1 MSNGTNCYHCGEA
14 VLAADKNKFKVY
26 IAPEEREMCCPGCQS
41 VAEMIVGS
49 GLSSY
54 YEHRT
59 DLSPTAKQLV
69 PDELLR
75 LEIYD
80 DNEIQDEFVYQ
91 DGDIKEITLT
101 VEGLSC
107 AACAWLIERSFRNTK
122 GIHFINV
129 NATSNRI
136 AIKWVDEKIKL
147 SDILKRISNLGYS
160 ASPFQAD
167 QHELMYNKQLKS
179 YFRRLGLAG
188 LATMQVMM
196 FAVALYS
203 TWFGDMEDMYRQLFR
218 WVSLIVATPVLLYSA
233 QPFYSNAL
241 RNLRT
246 RTLGMD
252 VPVSIALLGAYT
264 ASAYATMTGTG
275 EVYFESISMFTFFL
289 LFGRY
294 LELRARKKTSELSAN
309 MAKLIPNMALRV
321 NEDDSEQLI
330 PTKQLRINDSVI
342 VKSGEV
348 IPCDGMIIK
357 GKTSVDESM
366 LTGEFLP
373 IVKSLESDVYTGSL
387 NVEQTITVCVTK
399 THKHNLISEIIRLQ
413 NTAQSSKPQISILA
427 DKISRYFV
435 LALLIISAGT
445 YLFWLAYDPDKA
457 FWITLSV
464 LVATCPCALS
474 LATPTALTC
483 ATSNLSRQGILIRKE
498 HVIESLTK
506 IDEVAF
512 DKTGTLTKGAFT
524 LTKIKSDVGGELQES
539 EVEQAELLRIATSLE
554 QHSTHPIASAFK
566 TNEEKIRFDKTENHI
581 GLGISG
587 ILGENSYKIGSAK
600 FTQQISLESDGKD
613 ILVYLTKNEQLI
625 ARFYIQD
632 EMRDNVATTLDY
644 IAESGVDVTLLTG
657 DSKNHTDKVTQNL
670 AITNKKT
677 SQSPESKLA
686 YINTQ
691 QADGKFMLMVGDGVN
706 DAPVL
711 SAATVS
717 IAMGEGSDLA
727 KNSADVVLLSTDF
740 IAVKYMLATAKKTYK
755 IIKQNLMWALGYN
768 SLILPL
774 AISGSVPPYIAVI
787 GMSLSSLLVIGNS
800 LRLLK

>member
-1 MSNGTNCYHCGEA
+1 MSNGTNCYHCGES
-14 VLAADKNKFKVY
+14 VLAADQNKFKVY

-91 DGDIKEITLT
+91 DGEIKEITLT

-136 AIKWVDEKIKL
+136 AIKWIDEQIKL

-203 TWFGDMEDMYRQLFR
+203 TWFGDMEEMYRQLFR

-275 EVYFESISMFTFFL
+275 EVYFESVSMFTFFL

-309 MAKLIPNMALRV
+309 MAKLVPNMALRV
-321 NEDDSEQLI
+321 NSDKSEQLI
-330 PTKQLRINDSVI
+330 PTKQLKINDYVI

-348 IPCDGMIIK
+348 IPCDGMIIN

-373 IVKSLESDVYTGSL
+373 IVKAVDSDVYTGSL
-387 NVEQTITVCVTK
+387 NVEQTITVCVSK

-413 NTAQSSKPQISILA
+413 NTAQSSKPHIAVLA
-427 DKISRYFV
+427 DQISRYFV

-445 YLFWLAYDPDKA
+445 YLFWLAYEPEKA

-483 ATSNLSRQGILIRKE
+483 ATSFLSQRGILIRKE
-498 HVIESLTK
+498 HVLESLTK

-524 LTKIKSDVGGELQES
+524 LTKIKSDSDLS
-539 EVEQAELLRIATSLE
+539 EDELLRVATSLE

-566 TNEEKIRFDKTENHI
+566 SEQQRMQFDTTENHI
-581 GLGISG
+581 GLGISALVG
-587 ILGENSYKIGSAK
+587 DDRYKIGSAK
-600 FTQQISLESDGKD
+600 FTQQESFASDGKE
-613 ILVYLTKNEQLI
+613 IVVYLTKNNKLI

-644 IAESGVDVTLLTG
+644 IAKSGLTVTLLTG
-657 DSKNHTDKVTQNL
+657 DSENNTNKVTEGL
-670 AITNKKT
+670 AISNKRT

-686 YINTQ
+686 YINEQ
-691 QADGKFMLMVGDGVN
+691 QANNKMVLMVGDGVN

-717 IAMGEGSDLA
+717 VAMGEGSDLA

-740 IAVKYMLATAKKTYK
+740 IAMKYMLATATKTYK

>member
-1 MSNGTNCYHCGEA
+1 MSNGTNCYHCGED
-14 VLAADKNKFKVY
+14 VLTADKNKYKVY
-26 IAPEEREMCCPGCQS
+26 IAPEEREMCCPGCMS

-91 DGDIKEITLT
+91 DGEIKEITLT
-101 VEGLSC
+101 VEGLTC
-107 AACAWLIERSFRNTK
+107 AACAWLIEKSLRNTQ

-136 AIKWVDEKIKL
+136 TLKWVDEEIKL

-203 TWFGDMEDMYRQLFR
+203 TWFGDMEEMYRQLFR

-252 VPVSIALLGAYT
+252 VPVSIALLGAYS

-321 NEDDSEQLI
+321 NKDKTEKLI
-330 PTKQLRINDSVI
+330 PTKQLEINDLVI
-342 VKSGEV
+342 VKIGEV
-348 IPCDGMIIK
+348 IPCDGTIVA
-357 GKTSVDESM
+357 GETSVDESM

-373 IVKSLESDVYTGSL
+373 ITKSVDCGVYTGSL
-387 NVEQTITVCVTK
+387 NVEQTIKVCVTK

-435 LALLIISAGT
+435 LALLVISAST
-445 YLFWLAYDPDKA
+445 YLFWLGYEPEKA
-457 FWITLSV
+457 FWVTLSV

-483 ATSNLSRQGILIRKE
+483 ATSFLSQRGILIRKE
-498 HVIESLTK
+498 HVLESLTK
-506 IDEVAF
+506 VDEIAF
-512 DKTGTLTKGAFT
+512 DKTGTLTKGSFS
-524 LTKIKSDVGGELQES
+524 LTSIKSDSELQEN
-539 EVEQAELLRIATSLE
+539 ELLRIATSLE

-566 TNEEKIRFDKTENHI
+566 SNIEIIQFDTTQNHI
-581 GLGISG
+581 GLGITG
-587 ILGENSYKIGSAK
+587 TLGENTYKIGSSA
-600 FTQQISLESDGKD
+600 FTQQTSSTSDGKE
-613 ILVYLTKNEQLI
+613 IVVYLIKNNQLI

-632 EMRDNVATTLDY
+632 EMRENVSTTLDY
-644 IAESGVDVTLLTG
+644 IANTGLDVTLLTG
-657 DSKNHTDKVTQNL
+657 DTENNTNKVIDGL
-670 AITNKKT
+670 AITNIKT

-686 YINTQ
+686 YINQQ
-691 QADGKFMLMVGDGVN
+691 QAQGKLMLMVGDGVN

-717 IAMGEGSDLA
+717 VAMGEGSDLA
-727 KNSADVVLLSTDF
+727 KNSADVVLLTTDF
-740 IAVKYMLATAKKTYK
+740 IAMKYMLATATKTYK

-774 AISGSVPPYIAVI
+774 AMSGSVPPYIAVI

>member
-1 MSNGTNCYHCGEA
+1 MSNGTNCYHCGES
-14 VLAADKNKFKVY
+14 VLATDKNKYKVY
-26 IAPEEREMCCPGCQS
+26 IAPEEREMCCPGCMS

-101 VEGLSC
+101 VEGLTC
-107 AACAWLIERSFRNTK
+107 AACAWLIEKSLRNTQ

-136 AIKWVDEKIKL
+136 TIKWIDAQIKL

-203 TWFGDMEDMYRQLFR
+203 TWFGDMEEMYRQLFR

-321 NEDDSEQLI
+321 DKDKIEKLI
-330 PTKQLRINDSVI
+330 PTKQLEINDHVI
-342 VKSGEV
+342 VKIGEV
-348 IPCDGMIIK
+348 IPCDGIIVT
-357 GKTSVDESM
+357 GETSVDESM

-373 IVKSLESDVYTGSL
+373 ITKLVDSGVYTGSL

-445 YLFWLAYDPDKA
+445 YLFWLGHDPDKA
-457 FWITLSV
+457 FWVTLSV

-483 ATSNLSRQGILIRKE
+483 ATSFLSQRGILIRKE
-498 HVIESLTK
+498 HVLESLTK
-506 IDEVAF
+506 VNEIAF

-524 LTKIKSDVGGELQES
+524 LTNIKSDSELQEN
-539 EVEQAELLRIATSLE
+539 ELLRIATSLE

-566 TNEEKIRFDKTENHI
+566 SNIEKIQFNTTENHI
-581 GLGISG
+581 GLGITG
-587 ILGENSYKIGSAK
+587 TLGDDTYKIGSST
-600 FTQQISLESDGKD
+600 FTQQTSSKSDGKE
-613 ILVYLTKNEQLI
+613 IVVYLIKNNHLI

-632 EMRDNVATTLDY
+632 EIRENVATTLDY
-644 IAESGVDVTLLTG
+644 IANIGLDVTLLTG
-657 DSKNHTDKVTQNL
+657 DTENNTNKVIEGL

-677 SQSPESKLA
+677 SQSPKSKLA
-686 YINTQ
+686 YINQQ
-691 QADGKFMLMVGDGVN
+691 QAQGKLMLMVGDGVN

-717 IAMGEGSDLA
+717 VAMGEGSDLA
-727 KNSADVVLLSTDF
+727 KNSADVVLLTTDF
-740 IAVKYMLATAKKTYK
+740 IAMKYMLATATKTYK

-774 AISGSVPPYIAVI
+774 AMSGSVPPYIAVI

>member
-1 MSNGTNCYHCGEA
+1 MSNGTNCYHCGEV
-14 VLAADKNKFKVY
+14 VLAADKAKYKVY

-41 VAEMIVGS
+41 VAEMIIDS

-107 AACAWLIERSFRNTK
+107 AACAWLIERSFRSTK
-122 GIHFINV
+122 GIQFINV

-136 AIKWVDEKIKL
+136 AIKWVDEQIKL

-321 NEDDSEQLI
+321 DDDSNEQLV
-330 PTKQLRINDSVI
+330 PTKQLQINDHVI

-348 IPCDGMIIK
+348 IPCDGIIIK
-357 GKTSVDESM
+357 GETSVDESM

-373 IVKSLESDVYTGSL
+373 IVKSVESDIYTGSL

-413 NTAQSSKPQISILA
+413 NSAQSSKPQISILA

-435 LALLIISAGT
+435 LALLIISAAT
-445 YLFWLAYDPDKA
+445 YLFWLGYEPDKA

-483 ATSNLSRQGILIRKE
+483 ATSNLSQRGILIRKE
-498 HVIESLTK
+498 HVLESLTNVH
-506 IDEVAF
+506 EVAL

-524 LTKIKSDVGGELQES
+524 LTGITADCAISDDDLLQ
-539 EVEQAELLRIATSLE
+539 IATSLE
-554 QHSTHPIASAFK
+554 QHSTHPIASAFRTEQGK
-566 TNEEKIRFDKTENHI
+566 LPFDTTENHI

-587 ILGENSYKIGSAK
+587 TLDGVHYKIGSAK
-600 FTQQISLESDGKD
+600 FTQQQSLALDSKE
-613 ILVYLTKNEQLI
+613 IVVYLTKNDQLI

-632 EMRDNVATTLDY
+632 EMRDNVASTLDY
-644 IAESGVDVTLLTG
+644 ITKSGLEVTLLTG
-657 DSKNHTDKVTQNL
+657 DSENNTNKVTEGL

-686 YINTQ
+686 YINQQ
-691 QADGKFMLMVGDGVN
+691 QANGKLMLMVGDGVN

-717 IAMGEGSDLA
+717 VAMGEGSDLA

-740 IAVKYMLATAKKTYK
+740 IAMKYMLATATKTYK

-774 AISGSVPPYIAVI
+774 AMSGSVPPYIAVI

>member
-1 MSNGTNCYHCGEA
+1 MSNGTNCYHCGEG
-14 VLAADKNKFKVY
+14 VLAADKNKYKVY

-91 DGDIKEITLT
+91 DGEIKEITLT

-107 AACAWLIERSFRNTK
+107 AACAWLIERSFRSTK

-136 AIKWVDEKIKL
+136 AIKWIDEQIKL
-147 SDILKRISNLGYS
+147 SDILKRINNLGYS

-167 QHELMYNKQLKS
+167 QHELMYTKQLKS

-321 NEDDSEQLI
+321 SEDNSEKLV
-330 PTKQLRINDSVI
+330 PTKQLKINDYVI

-348 IPCDGMIIK
+348 IPCDGIIMN
-357 GKTSVDESM
+357 GETSVDESM

-373 IVKSLESDVYTGSL
+373 IVKSVDSDVYTGSL

-413 NTAQSSKPQISILA
+413 NSAQSSKPQISILA
-427 DKISRYFV
+427 DQISRYFV

-445 YLFWLAYDPDKA
+445 YLFWLSYEPEKA
-457 FWITLSV
+457 FWVTLSV

-483 ATSNLSRQGILIRKE
+483 ATSFLSQRGILIRKE
-498 HVIESLTK
+498 HVLESLTK
-506 IDEVAF
+506 VDEVAF

-524 LTKIKSDVGGELQES
+524 LTNIKSDGEFTED
-539 EVEQAELLRIATSLE
+539 ELLRTATSLE
-554 QHSTHPIASAFK
+554 QHSTHPIATAFK
-566 TNEEKIRFDKTENHI
+566 SNKDKIKFDTTENHI

-587 ILGENSYKIGSAK
+587 LIGDDSYKIGSAK
-600 FTQQISLESDGKD
+600 FTKQISVESDSKD
-613 ILVYLTKNEQLI
+613 IVVYLTKNSKLI

-644 IAESGVDVTLLTG
+644 IAESGLAVTLLTG
-657 DSKNHTDKVTQNL
+657 DSENNTEKVTADL
-670 AITNKKT
+670 AITNKRT

-686 YINTQ
+686 YINEQ
-691 QADGKFMLMVGDGVN
+691 QANNKMMLMVGDGVN

-717 IAMGEGSDLA
+717 VAMGEGSDLA

-740 IAVKYMLATAKKTYK
+740 IAMKYMLATATKTYK

>member
-1 MSNGTNCYHCGEA
+1 MSNGTNCYHCGES
-14 VLAADKNKFKVY
+14 VLAADKNKYKVY
-26 IAPEEREMCCPGCQS
+26 IAPEEREMCCPGCMS

-91 DGDIKEITLT
+91 DGEIKEITLT
-101 VEGLSC
+101 VEGLTC
-107 AACAWLIERSFRNTK
+107 AACAWLIEKSLRNTQ

-136 AIKWVDEKIKL
+136 TIKWIDAQIKL

-203 TWFGDMEDMYRQLFR
+203 TWFGDMEEMYRQLFR

-321 NEDDSEQLI
+321 DKDKIEKLI
-330 PTKQLRINDSVI
+330 PTKQLEINDHVI
-342 VKSGEV
+342 VKIGEV
-348 IPCDGMIIK
+348 IPCDGTIVT
-357 GKTSVDESM
+357 GETSVDESM

-373 IVKSLESDVYTGSL
+373 IAKSVDSGVYTGSL
-387 NVEQTITVCVTK
+387 NVEQTIIVCVTK
-399 THKHNLISEIIRLQ
+399 THKHNMISEIIRLQ

-435 LALLIISAGT
+435 LSLLIISAAT
-445 YLFWLAYDPDKA
+445 YLFWLGHDPDKA
-457 FWITLSV
+457 FWVTLSV

-483 ATSNLSRQGILIRKE
+483 ATSFLSQRGILIRKE
-498 HVIESLTK
+498 HVLESLTK
-506 IDEVAF
+506 VDEIAF
-512 DKTGTLTKGAFT
+512 DKTGTLTKGAFS
-524 LTKIKSDVGGELQES
+524 LTSIKSDSGLQEN
-539 EVEQAELLRIATSLE
+539 ELLRIATSLE

-566 TNEEKIRFDKTENHI
+566 SNIEKIQFNTTENHI
-581 GLGISG
+581 GLGITG
-587 ILGENSYKIGSAK
+587 TLGDDTYKIGSST
-600 FTQQISLESDGKD
+600 FTQQTSSTSDGKE
-613 ILVYLTKNEQLI
+613 IVVYLIKNNDLI

-632 EMRDNVATTLDY
+632 EMRENVSTTLDY
-644 IAESGVDVTLLTG
+644 IANTGLDVTLLTG
-657 DSKNHTDKVTQNL
+657 DTENNTNKVTEGL
-670 AITNKKT
+670 VITNKKT

-686 YINTQ
+686 YINQQ
-691 QADGKFMLMVGDGVN
+691 QAGGKLMLMVGDGVN

-717 IAMGEGSDLA
+717 VAMGEGSDLA
-727 KNSADVVLLSTDF
+727 KNSADVVLLTTDF
-740 IAVKYMLATAKKTYK
+740 IAMKYMLATATKTYK

-774 AISGSVPPYIAVI
+774 AMSGSVPPYIAVI

>member
-1 MSNGTNCYHCGEA
+1 MSNGTNCYHCGES
-14 VLAADKNKFKVY
+14 VLAADQNKYKVY

-91 DGDIKEITLT
+91 DGEIKEITLT
-101 VEGLSC
+101 VEGLTC
-107 AACAWLIERSFRNTK
+107 AACAWLIERSMRSTK

-136 AIKWVDEKIKL
+136 SIKWIDEQVKL
-147 SDILKRISNLGYS
+147 SDILKQISNLGYS

-321 NEDDSEQLI
+321 SEDKSEQLV
-330 PTKQLRINDSVI
+330 PTKQLKINDCVI

-348 IPCDGMIIK
+348 IPCDGIIIN
-357 GKTSVDESM
+357 GQTSVDESM

-373 IVKSLESDVYTGSL
+373 IVKSVDNDVYTGSL

-427 DKISRYFV
+427 DQISRYFV
-435 LALLIISAGT
+435 LALLIVSAGT
-445 YLFWLAYDPDKA
+445 YLFWLSYEPEKA

-483 ATSNLSRQGILIRKE
+483 ATSFLSQRGILIRKE
-498 HVIESLTK
+498 HVLESLTK
-506 IDEVAF
+506 VDEIAF

-524 LTKIKSDVGGELQES
+524 LTNIKSDS
-539 EVEQAELLRIATSLE
+539 EFSEDDLLLTATSLE

-566 TNEEKIRFDKTENHI
+566 SNRDKIQFDTTENHI
-581 GLGISG
+581 GFGISG
-587 ILGENSYKIGSAK
+587 LIGDDIYKIGSAK
-600 FTQQISLESDGKD
+600 FTQQTSIESDGKD
-613 ILVYLTKNEQLI
+613 IVVYLTKNSKLI

-632 EMRDNVATTLDY
+632 EMRENVATTLDY
-644 IAESGVDVTLLTG
+644 IAESGLEVTLLTG
-657 DSKNHTDKVTQNL
+657 DSENNTEKVTEGL
-670 AITNKKT
+670 AISNKKT

-686 YINTQ
+686 YINEQ
-691 QADGKFMLMVGDGVN
+691 QANNKMMLMVGDGVN

-717 IAMGEGSDLA
+717 VAMGEGSDLA

-740 IAVKYMLATAKKTYK
+740 IAVKYMLATATKTYK

>member
-1 MSNGTNCYHCGEA
+1 MSNGTDCYHCGEV
-14 VLAADKNKFKVY
+14 VLAADKNKYKVY

-91 DGDIKEITLT
+91 DGEIKEITLT
-101 VEGLSC
+101 VEGLTC
-107 AACAWLIERSFRNTK
+107 AACAWLIEKSLRNTK

-136 AIKWVDEKIKL
+136 SIKWIDEHIKL
-147 SDILKRISNLGYS
+147 SDILKRINNLGYS

-203 TWFGDMEDMYRQLFR
+203 TWFGDMEEMYRQLFR

-309 MAKLIPNMALRV
+309 MAKLIPNMALRL
-321 NEDDSEQLI
+321 NADKTEKLI
-330 PTKQLRINDSVI
+330 PTKQLDIGDYVI

-348 IPCDGMIIK
+348 IPCDGTIIN
-357 GKTSVDESM
+357 GETSVDESM

-373 IVKSLESDVYTGSL
+373 IVKSIDSGVYTGSL

-413 NTAQSSKPQISILA
+413 NTAQSSKPQISVLA

-445 YLFWLAYDPDKA
+445 YLFWLGHDPDKA

-483 ATSNLSRQGILIRKE
+483 ATSFLSQRGILIRKE
-498 HVIESLTK
+498 HVLESLTN
-506 IDEVAF
+506 INEVAF

-524 LTKIKSDVGGELQES
+524 LTSIKAECDMQNE
-539 EVEQAELLRIATSLE
+539 ELLRLATSLE
-554 QHSTHPIASAFK
+554 KHSTHPIATAFK
-566 TNEEKIRFDKTENHI
+566 TDMALMEFDKTENHI

-587 ILGENSYKIGSAK
+587 TIGSDVYKIGSAS
-600 FTQQISLESDGKD
+600 FTNQVSLESDGKE
-613 ILVYLTKNEQLI
+613 ILVYLIKNDLLI

-632 EMRDNVATTLDY
+632 EMRDNVSTTLDY
-644 IAESGVDVTLLTG
+644 IAATGVDITLLTG
-657 DSKNHTDKVTQNL
+657 DTKDNTNKVTEGL
-670 AITNKKT
+670 AITNRKT

-686 YINTQ
+686 YINQQ
-691 QADGKFMLMVGDGVN
+691 QANNKLVLMVGDGVN

-717 IAMGEGSDLA
+717 VAMGEGSDLA

-740 IAVKYMLATAKKTYK
+740 IAMKYMLATATKTYK

-774 AISGSVPPYIAVI
+774 AMSGSVPPYIAVV

>member
-1 MSNGTNCYHCGEA
+1 MSNGTNCYHCGES
-14 VLAADKNKFKVY
+14 VLATDMNKYKVY

-91 DGDIKEITLT
+91 DGEIKEITLT
-101 VEGLSC
+101 VEGLTC
-107 AACAWLIERSFRNTK
+107 AACAWLIERSMRSTK

-136 AIKWVDEKIKL
+136 SIKWFDEQVKL
-147 SDILKRISNLGYS
+147 SDILKQISNLGYT

-321 NEDDSEQLI
+321 DKENGEQLV
-330 PTKQLRINDSVI
+330 PTKQLKINDHVI

-348 IPCDGMIIK
+348 IPCDGLITN
-357 GKTSVDESM
+357 GETSVDESM

-373 IVKSLESDVYTGSL
+373 IVKSVNSDVYTGSL

-435 LALLIISAGT
+435 LALLVISAGT
-445 YLFWLAYDPDKA
+445 YLFWLGYEPDKA

-483 ATSNLSRQGILIRKE
+483 ATSNLSQRGILIRKE
-498 HVIESLTK
+498 HVLESLTNVH
-506 IDEVAF
+506 EVAF

-524 LTKIKSDVGGELQES
+524 LTNIKSNSDVS
-539 EVEQAELLRIATSLE
+539 DDDLLRIATSLE

-566 TNEEKIRFDKTENHI
+566 SVQDKIQFDKTENHI

-587 ILGENSYKIGSAK
+587 LIAADTYKIGSAK
-600 FTQQISLESDGKD
+600 FTQQVSLESDGKE
-613 ILVYLTKNEQLI
+613 IVVYLTKNDELI

-632 EMRDNVATTLDY
+632 EMRDNVAATLKF
-644 IAESGVDVTLLTG
+644 IEESGLDVTLLTG
-657 DSKNHTDKVTQNL
+657 DSENNTNKVTEGL
-670 AITNKKT
+670 AITNKRT

-686 YINTQ
+686 YINEQ
-691 QADGKFMLMVGDGVN
+691 QANGKLMLMVGDGVN

-717 IAMGEGSDLA
+717 VAMGEGSDLA

-740 IAVKYMLATAKKTYK
+740 IAMKYMLATATKTYK

-774 AISGSVPPYIAVI
+774 AMSGSVPPYIAVI

>member
-14 VLAADKNKFKVY
+14 VFAADTNKYKVY

-41 VAEMIVGS
+41 VAEMIVAS

-107 AACAWLIERSFRNTK
+107 AACAWLIERSFRNTQ
-122 GIHFINV
+122 GIQFINV

-136 AIKWVDEKIKL
+136 SIKWVDEQIKL

-203 TWFGDMEDMYRQLFR
+203 TWFGDMEEMYRQLFR

-321 NEDDSEQLI
+321 NEDESEQLV
-330 PTKQLRINDSVI
+330 PTKQLKINDCVI

-348 IPCDGMIIK
+348 IPCDGLIIK
-357 GKTSVDESM
+357 GESSVDESM

-373 IVKSLESDVYTGSL
+373 IVKSVESDVYTGSL
-387 NVEQTITVCVTK
+387 NVEQTIVVCVTK

-445 YLFWLAYDPDKA
+445 YLFWLGYDPDKA

-498 HVIESLTK
+498 HVLESLTK
-506 IDEVAF
+506 VDEIAF

-524 LTKIKSDVGGELQES
+524 LTKIKSGTELHQT
-539 EVEQAELLRIATSLE
+539 ELLRIAASLE
-554 QHSTHPIASAFK
+554 QYSTHPIASAFK
-566 TNEEKIRFDKTENHI
+566 TDEEKIKFDKTENHI

-587 ILGENSYKIGSAK
+587 SLGEDNYKIGSAK
-600 FTQQISLESDGKD
+600 FTQQVSLESDGKD
-613 ILVYLTKNEQLI
+613 ILVYLAKNEQLI

-632 EMRDNVATTLDY
+632 EMRENVATTLDY
-644 IAESGVDVTLLTG
+644 IAESGLDVTLLTG
-657 DSKNHTDKVTQNL
+657 DSKNHTDKVTAGL
-670 AITNKKT
+670 AIKNKKT

-686 YINTQ
+686 YINAQ
-691 QADGKFMLMVGDGVN
+691 QADGKLMLMVGDGVN

-740 IAVKYMLATAKKTYK
+740 IAVKYMLATATKTYK

>member
-1 MSNGTNCYHCGEA
+1 MSNGTDCYHCGEV
-14 VLAADKNKFKVY
+14 VLAADKNKYKVY

-91 DGDIKEITLT
+91 EGEIKEITLT
-101 VEGLSC
+101 VEGLTC
-107 AACAWLIERSFRNTK
+107 AACAWLIEKSLRNTK
-122 GIHFINV
+122 GIQFINV

-136 AIKWVDEKIKL
+136 AIKWVDEHIKL
-147 SDILKRISNLGYS
+147 SDILKRINNLGYS

-203 TWFGDMEDMYRQLFR
+203 TWFGDMEDMYRELFR

-264 ASAYATMTGTG
+264 ASAYATMTGQG

-321 NEDDSEQLI
+321 NADKTEQLV
-330 PTKQLRINDSVI
+330 PTKQLNIDDYVI

-348 IPCDGMIIK
+348 IPCDGKIVN
-357 GKTSVDESM
+357 GETSVDESM

-373 IVKSLESDVYTGSL
+373 IVKGVDSGVYTGSL

-413 NTAQSSKPQISILA
+413 NTAQSSKPQISVLA

-435 LALLIISAGT
+435 LALLIISAAT
-445 YLFWLAYDPDKA
+445 YLFWLGHDPDKA

-483 ATSNLSRQGILIRKE
+483 ATSFLSQRGILIRKE
-498 HVIESLTK
+498 HVLESLTN
-506 IDEVAF
+506 IDEIAF

-524 LTKIKSDVGGELQES
+524 LTKVES
-539 EVEQAELLRIATSLE
+539 NCDMQDDELLCLATSLE
-554 QHSTHPIASAFK
+554 KHSTHPIATAFK
-566 TNEEKIRFDKTENHI
+566 SDKAIIEFDKTENHI
-581 GLGISG
+581 GLGISAT
-587 ILGENSYKIGSAK
+587 LGADIYKIGSSS
-600 FTQQISLESDGKD
+600 FTQQVSLESDGKA
-613 ILVYLTKNEQLI
+613 ILVYLTKNDQLI
-625 ARFYIQD
+625 ACFYIQD
-632 EMRDNVATTLDY
+632 EMRDNVSTTLDY
-644 IAESGVDVTLLTG
+644 IANAGLDVTLLTG
-657 DSKNHTDKVTQNL
+657 DTKANTNKVTEGL

-691 QADGKFMLMVGDGVN
+691 QANNKLMLMVGDGVN

-717 IAMGEGSDLA
+717 VAMGEGSDLA

-740 IAVKYMLATAKKTYK
+740 IAMKYMLATATKTYK

-774 AISGSVPPYIAVI
+774 AMSGSVPPYIAVV

>member
-1 MSNGTNCYHCGEA
+1 MSNGTNCYHCGEG
-14 VLAADKNKFKVY
+14 VLAADKNKYKVY
-26 IAPEEREMCCPGCQS
+26 IAPEERDMCCPGCMS

-54 YEHRT
+54 YAHRT

-91 DGDIKEITLT
+91 DGEIKEITLT

-107 AACAWLIERSFRNTK
+107 AACAWLIERSFRSTK

-136 AIKWVDEKIKL
+136 SIKWIAEQIKL
-147 SDILKRISNLGYS
+147 SDILKQINNLGYS

-203 TWFGDMEDMYRQLFR
+203 TWFGDMEEMYRQLFR

-321 NEDDSEQLI
+321 SEDKSEQLI
-330 PTKQLRINDSVI
+330 PTKQLNINDHVI

-348 IPCDGMIIK
+348 IPCDGIITN
-357 GKTSVDESM
+357 GETSVDESM

-373 IVKSLESDVYTGSL
+373 IVKSVASDIYTGSL
-387 NVEQTITVCVTK
+387 NVEQTITICVTK

-413 NTAQSSKPQISILA
+413 NTAQSSKPKIAILA

-435 LALLIISAGT
+435 LTLLIISVGT
-445 YLFWLAYDPDKA
+445 YLFWLGHDPDKA

-483 ATSNLSRQGILIRKE
+483 ATSFLSQRGILIRKE
-498 HVIESLTK
+498 HVLESLTK
-506 IDEVAF
+506 VDEIAF
-512 DKTGTLTKGAFT
+512 DKTGTLTKGVFT
-524 LTKIKSDVGGELQES
+524 LTNIKSDSGMS
-539 EVEQAELLRIATSLE
+539 EDELLRTAVSLE

-566 TNEEKIRFDKTENHI
+566 SNRDKIQFDKTENHI

-587 ILGENSYKIGSAK
+587 WIGDDSYKIGSAK
-600 FTQQISLESDGKD
+600 FTQQISTESDGKD
-613 ILVYLTKNEQLI
+613 IVVYLTKNSQLI

-644 IAESGVDVTLLTG
+644 IAESGLTVTLLTG
-657 DSKNHTDKVTQNL
+657 DNENNTDKVTEGL

-686 YINTQ
+686 YINQQ
-691 QADGKFMLMVGDGVN
+691 QAQGKLMLMVGDGVN

-717 IAMGEGSDLA
+717 VAMGEGSDLA
-727 KNSADVVLLSTDF
+727 KNSADVVLLTTDF
-740 IAVKYMLATAKKTYK
+740 IAMKYMLATATKTYK

-774 AISGSVPPYIAVI
+774 AISGNVPPYIAVI

>member
-1 MSNGTNCYHCGEA
+1 MSDSSSCYHCGEP
-14 VLAADKNKFKVY
+14 VLSADKDKYQVY
-26 IAPEEREMCCPGCQS
+26 IEPENRAMCCPGCQS

-54 YEHRT
+54 YTHRT
-59 DLSPTAKQLV
+59 EVSQTAKQLI

-80 DNEIQDEFVYQ
+80 DSEIQDEFVYG

-101 VEGLSC
+101 VEGLTC
-107 AACAWLIERSFRNTK
+107 AACAWLIERSLRNTV

-136 AIKWVDEKIKL
+136 AIKWVDAQIKL
-147 SDILKRISNLGYS
+147 SDILKQINKLGYN

-167 QHELMYNKQLKS
+167 QHEVMYNKQLKS
-179 YFRRLGLAG
+179 YFKRLGLAG

-203 TWFGDMEDMYRQLFR
+203 TWFGDMEDIYREYFR
-218 WVSLIVATPVLLYSA
+218 WVSLVVATPVLLYSA
-233 QPFYSNAL
+233 QPFYSNAI
-241 RNLRT
+241 RNLKARA
-246 RTLGMD
+246 LGMD

-264 ASAYATMTGTG
+264 ASAFATITGQG

-289 LFGRY
+289 LLGRY
-294 LELRARKKTSELSAN
+294 LELRARKKTSEISAN
-309 MAKLIPNMALRV
+309 MAKLVPNMALRV
-321 NEDDSEQLI
+321 DADGEEALV
-330 PTKQLRINDSVI
+330 PTKQLKIDDQVI

-348 IPCDGMIIK
+348 IPCDGVIIK
-357 GKTSVDESM
+357 GTSSVDESM

-373 IVKSLESDVYTGSL
+373 ILKGVDASAYTGSL
-387 NVEQTITVCVTK
+387 NVEQTITVRVTK

-413 NTAQSSKPQISILA
+413 NTAQSAKPQISVLA
-427 DKISRYFV
+427 DKISRYFI
-435 LALLIISAGT
+435 LALLLVSVGT
-445 YLFWLAYDPDKA
+445 YLFWLMHDPDKA

-483 ATSNLSRQGILIRKE
+483 ATSFLSQHGILIRKE
-498 HVIESLTK
+498 HVLESLTR
-506 IDEVAF
+506 IDEITL
-512 DKTGTLTKGAFT
+512 DKTGTLTKGVFT
-524 LTKIKSDVGGELQES
+524 LTNTISHNGMS
-539 EVEQAELLRIATSLE
+539 TTELLQIAVALE
-554 QHSTHPIASAFK
+554 QHSTHPIATAFK
-566 TNEEKIRFDKTENHI
+566 TNSALFKFDKVENQI

-587 ILGENSYKIGSAK
+587 TIEKNGKSVNYKIGSAS
-600 FTQQISLESDGKD
+600 FTQQNQLKTDGKD
-613 ILVYLTKNEQLI
+613 IIVYLTQDDSLI
-625 ARFYIQD
+625 ASFYIQD
-632 EMRDNVATTLDY
+632 EMRNNVAETLDF
-644 IAESGVDVTLLTG
+644 IQRQGTHVTLLTG
-657 DSKNHTDKVTQNL
+657 DSEINTQKVTQDL
-670 AITNKKT
+670 ALSNKLT
-677 SQSPESKLA
+677 GLTPQQKLT
-686 YINTQ
+686 YINKQ
-691 QADGKFMLMVGDGVN
+691 QANDKLVLMVGDGVN

-717 IAMGEGSDLA
+717 VAMGEGSDLA

-740 IAVKYMLATAKKTYK
+740 IAVKYMLSTAAKTYK

-774 AISGSVPPYIAVI
+774 AISGNVPPYIAVI
-787 GMSLSSLLVIGNS
+787 GMSLSSLLVLGNS

>member
-1 MSNGTNCYHCGEA
+1 MSDISSCYHCGEP
-14 VLAADKNKFKVY
+14 VLSKDKDKYQVY
-26 IAPEEREMCCPGCQS
+26 IVSKSRAMCCPGCQS

-54 YEHRT
+54 YTHRT
-59 DLSPTAKQLV
+59 EVSQTAKQLI

-80 DNEIQDEFVYQ
+80 DSEIQDEFVYG
-91 DGDIKEITLT
+91 DGDIKEITLS
-101 VEGLSC
+101 VEGLTC
-107 AACAWLIERSFRNTK
+107 AACAWLIERSLRNTA

-136 AIKWVDEKIKL
+136 TIKWIDAQIKL
-147 SDILKRISNLGYS
+147 SDILKQINKLGYN

-167 QHELMYNKQLKS
+167 KHEVMYNKQLKS
-179 YFRRLGLAG
+179 YFKRLGLAG

-203 TWFGDMEDMYRQLFR
+203 TWFGDMEDVYREYFR

-233 QPFYSNAL
+233 QPFYSNAI
-241 RNLRT
+241 RNLKARA
-246 RTLGMD
+246 LGMD

-264 ASAYATMTGTG
+264 ASAFATITGQG

-289 LFGRY
+289 LLGRY
-294 LELRARKKTSELSAN
+294 LELRARKKTSEISAN
-309 MAKLIPNMALRV
+309 MAKLVPNMALRV
-321 NEDDSEQLI
+321 TGDGLETLV
-330 PTKQLRINDSVI
+330 PTKQLKIDDLVI
-342 VKSGEV
+342 IKSGEV
-348 IPCDGMIIK
+348 IPCDGVIIT
-357 GKTSVDESM
+357 GTSSVDESM

-373 IVKSLESDVYTGSL
+373 ILKGVDATVYTGSL

-413 NTAQSSKPQISILA
+413 NTAQSAKPKISVLA
-427 DKISRYFV
+427 DKISRYFI
-435 LALLIISAGT
+435 LALLLISVCT
-445 YLFWLAYDPDKA
+445 YLFWLVYDPDKA

-483 ATSNLSRQGILIRKE
+483 ATSFLSQRGILIRKE
-498 HVIESLTK
+498 HVLESLTR
-506 IDEVAF
+506 IDEVTL
-512 DKTGTLTKGAFT
+512 DKTGTLTKGVFT
-524 LTKIKSDVGGELQES
+524 LTNTVSHNGMS
-539 EVEQAELLRIATSLE
+539 TTELLQIAVALE
-554 QHSTHPIASAFK
+554 QHSTHPIATAFK
-566 TNEEKIRFDKTENHI
+566 TSSALVKFDEVENHI

-587 ILGENSYKIGSAK
+587 IIEKNGKSVSHKIGSAL
-600 FTQQISLESDGKD
+600 FTQQEQSVADGKD
-613 ILVYLTKNEQLI
+613 IIVYLTQDDSLI

-632 EMRDNVATTLDY
+632 EMRANVTETLNF
-644 IAESGVDVTLLTG
+644 IRQQGTQVTLLTG
-657 DSKNHTDKVTQNL
+657 DSEINTQKVTQDL
-670 AITNKKT
+670 AINNTLT
-677 SQSPESKLA
+677 GLTPEDKLR
-686 YINTQ
+686 YINKQ
-691 QADGKFMLMVGDGVN
+691 QANDKLVLMVGDGVN

-717 IAMGEGSDLA
+717 VAMGEGSDLA

-740 IAVKYMLATAKKTYK
+740 IALKYMLSTATKTYK
-755 IIKQNLMWALGYN
+755 IIKENLMWALGYN

-774 AISGSVPPYIAVI
+774 AISGNVPPYIAVI
-787 GMSLSSLLVIGNS
+787 GMSLSSLLVLGNS

>member
-1 MSNGTNCYHCGEA
+1 
-14 VLAADKNKFKVY
+14 
-26 IAPEEREMCCPGCQS
+26 
-41 VAEMIVGS
+41 
-49 GLSSY
+49 
-54 YEHRT
+54 
-59 DLSPTAKQLV
+59 
-69 PDELLR
+69 
-75 LEIYD
+75 
-80 DNEIQDEFVYQ
+80 
-91 DGDIKEITLT
+91 
-101 VEGLSC
+101 
-107 AACAWLIERSFRNTK
+107 
-122 GIHFINV
+122 
-129 NATSNRI
+129 
-136 AIKWVDEKIKL
+136 
-147 SDILKRISNLGYS
+147 
-160 ASPFQAD
+160 
-167 QHELMYNKQLKS
+167 
-179 YFRRLGLAG
+179 
-188 LATMQVMM
+188 
-196 FAVALYS
+196 
-203 TWFGDMEDMYRQLFR
+203 
-218 WVSLIVATPVLLYSA
+218 
-233 QPFYSNAL
+233 
-241 RNLRT
+241 
-246 RTLGMD
+246 MD

-264 ASAYATMTGTG
+264 ASAYATMTGQG

-309 MAKLIPNMALRV
+309 MAKLIPNMALRI
-321 NEDDSEQLI
+321 NADKSEQLV
-330 PTKQLRINDSVI
+330 PTKQLEINDHVI

-348 IPCDGMIIK
+348 IPCDGSIVN
-357 GKTSVDESM
+357 GETSVDESM

-373 IVKSLESDVYTGSL
+373 IVKSVNSGVYTGSL
-387 NVEQTITVCVTK
+387 NVEQTITVRVTK

-435 LALLIISAGT
+435 LALLIISVGT
-445 YLFWLAYDPDKA
+445 YLFWLGHDPDKA

-483 ATSNLSRQGILIRKE
+483 ATSYLSQRGILIRKE
-498 HVIESLTK
+498 HVLESLTN

-524 LTKIKSDVGGELQES
+524 LTNIKSDCEIQDN
-539 EVEQAELLRIATSLE
+539 ELLRLATSLE
-554 QHSTHPIASAFK
+554 KHSTHPIASAFK
-566 TNEEKIRFDKTENHI
+566 SDVNIIEFDKIENHI

-587 ILGENSYKIGSAK
+587 TIGADTYKIGSST
-600 FTQQISLESDGKD
+600 FTEQTSLESDGKE
-613 ILVYLTKNEQLI
+613 ILVYLTKNAQLI

-632 EMRDNVATTLDY
+632 EMRDNVSTTLDY
-644 IAESGVDVTLLTG
+644 ITQSGLDVTLLTG
-657 DSKNHTDKVTQNL
+657 DTKDNTDKVTDGL
-670 AITNKKT
+670 TITSKKT

-686 YINTQ
+686 YINQQ
-691 QADGKFMLMVGDGVN
+691 QANNKLMLMVGDGVN

-717 IAMGEGSDLA
+717 VAMGEGSDLA

-740 IAVKYMLATAKKTYK
+740 IAMKYMLATATKTYK

-774 AISGSVPPYIAVI
+774 AMSGSVPPYIAVI

>member
-1 MSNGTNCYHCGEA
+1 MSNGTDCYHCGEV
-14 VLAADKNKFKVY
+14 VLTADKNKYKVY

-91 DGDIKEITLT
+91 DGEIKEITLT

-107 AACAWLIERSFRNTK
+107 AACAWLIERSFRSTK

-136 AIKWVDEKIKL
+136 AIKWVDEQIKL
-147 SDILKRISNLGYS
+147 SDILKRISKLGYS

-203 TWFGDMEDMYRQLFR
+203 TWFGDMEDMYRELFR

-241 RNLRT
+241 RNIRT

-275 EVYFESISMFTFFL
+275 EVYFESVSMFTFFL

-321 NEDDSEQLI
+321 NDDKSEQLI
-330 PTKQLRINDSVI
+330 PTKQLKINDYVI

-348 IPCDGMIIK
+348 VPCDGIIMN
-357 GKTSVDESM
+357 GETSVDESM

-373 IVKSLESDVYTGSL
+373 IVKSIDSGVYTGSL

-413 NTAQSSKPQISILA
+413 NTAESSKPQISILA
-427 DKISRYFV
+427 DQISRYFV

-445 YLFWLAYDPDKA
+445 YLFWLNYAPEKA
-457 FWITLSV
+457 FWVTLSV

-483 ATSNLSRQGILIRKE
+483 ATSFLSQRGILIRKE
-498 HVIESLTK
+498 HVLESLTK
-506 IDEVAF
+506 IDEIAF
-512 DKTGTLTKGAFT
+512 DKTGTLTKGKFT
-524 LTKIKSDVGGELQES
+524 LTSIKSDGELS
-539 EVEQAELLRIATSLE
+539 EDELLRMATSLE

-566 TNEEKIRFDKTENHI
+566 SSSDKIQFDTTENHI

-587 ILGENSYKIGSAK
+587 MVDGSHYKIGSAK
-600 FTQQISLESDGKD
+600 FTEQVSSELDGKE
-613 ILVYLTKNEQLI
+613 IVVYLTKNEQLI

-644 IAESGVDVTLLTG
+644 IAESGLAVTLLTG
-657 DSKNHTDKVTQNL
+657 DTANNTNKVTAGL
-670 AITNKKT
+670 AISNKKT
-677 SQSPESKLA
+677 SLSPEGKLA
-686 YINTQ
+686 YINEQ
-691 QADGKFMLMVGDGVN
+691 QANNKMMLMVGDGVN

-717 IAMGEGSDLA
+717 VAMGEGSDLA

-740 IAVKYMLATAKKTYK
+740 IAMKYMLATATKTYK